1 MALLKWPEHP
11 GKGRIVA
18 VECSPAMESQ
28 HCFLPLAKEH
38 LLLTRTSLQRL
49 CNTLPMPLG
58 SLVLQG
64 LLRWSPCLML
74 QLNLSSGYGLAVE
87 GRAAQKGLFQFGV
100 FESIMLFQQ
109 TGPGR
114 K

>member
-1 MALLKWPEHP
+1 
-11 GKGRIVA
+11 
-18 VECSPAMESQ
+18 
-28 HCFLPLAKEH
+28 
-38 LLLTRTSLQRL
+38 
-49 CNTLPMPLG
+49 
-58 SLVLQG
+58 
-64 LLRWSPCLML
+64 ML